1 MNKVALITG
10 ATRGIGAAIALNLA
24 KEMDVVLNYSSSA
37 VAVEEIAK
45 QAREYGHE
53 VTTIKCDVSNYDEV
67 LAMMNM
73 IMEKHSR
80 LDVLVNNA
88 GITADNLLLRMSE
101 ADYDRVMD
109 INAKGC
115 FNCMKHATKI
125 MMKQRSGI
133 IVNMA
138 SVIGVVGN
146 VGQLNYAASKAAII
160 AMSKSAA
167 KELASRNIRVN
178 AVAPG
183 YIETSMTESLSAQI
197 KENIMAK
204 IPLQKLGQAE
214 DVANLVEFLVSDKS
228 QYITGQV
235 IHVDGGM
242 VI

>member
-10 ATRGIGAAIALNLA
+10 AAKGIGAAIALKLA

-37 VAVEEIAK
+37 TAVEEIAT
-45 QAREYGHE
+45 QARQYGHE

-67 LAMMNM
+67 LAMMNT
-73 IMEKHSR
+73 IMEKHTR
-80 LDVLVNNA
+80 LDILVNNA

-138 SVIGVVGN
+138 SVIGVIGN

-183 YIETSMTESLSAQI
+183 YIETSMTESLNPQI
-197 KENIMAK
+197 KENILTI